1 MEFRKNIY
9 IAYLSLVALPF
20 LWEFFA
26 PVTHQQ
32 LNNPDLYFWLPI
44 PFFLSLGLMGILGWR
59 LNQKRILIASFFQ
72 SIIYFILFNPSTLD
86 LWGLSQKE
94 ICQIFSLGFPLSL
107 ALIFRLK
114 ENRWTNA
121 LNFLKLVLVILPV
134 PLLMIWQTTATNE
147 FKLLTEWEITSLPF
161 NLGFPQFA
169 IIGSIIFLLET
180 LSYED
185 KRIKPYVI
193 ANCIGQIPFL
203 FLIHLITTST
213 HSPPNSSII
222 PIMALAAICGIQLHT
237 IFRMYWQRVYL
248 DELTNISNR
257 RALDEYLRGLH
268 GEYAIAMIDIDH
280 FKSFNDTYG
289 HDEGDNVLQMVAETL
304 DSELGQ
310 KVYRYGGEEFCAV
323 FEGVNGEDAYPWANK
338 VRRKLEAQKYSNRS
352 PIKSRKSNKS
362 NSSKSRSKR
371 KRKIQVTVSIG
382 LASPEN
388 DSQNPEEVIKLADQ
402 ALYNAKDHGRNCVII
417 WEKHKKPKK
426 KK

>member
-1 MEFRKNIY
+1 
-9 IAYLSLVALPF
+9 
-20 LWEFFA
+20 
-26 PVTHQQ
+26 
-32 LNNPDLYFWLPI
+32 
-44 PFFLSLGLMGILGWR
+44 MGVLGWR

-72 SIIYFILFNPSTLD
+72 SIIYFIIFNPSTLSF
-86 LWGLSQKE
+86 WGLSQKE

-114 ENRWTNA
+114 ENRWTNV
-121 LNFLKLVLVILPV
+121 LNFLKLVLVILPI

-147 FKLLTEWEITSLPF
+147 FNLLVEWEMVSLSL
-161 NLGFPQFA
+161 NLGFPQLA
-169 IIGSIIFLLET
+169 ILGSIIFLLET

-203 FLIHLITTST
+203 YLIHAVTTSSL
-213 HSPPNSSII
+213 SPSKSSIL
-222 PIMALAAICGIQLHT
+222 PIIALAALCGIQLHT

-257 RALDEYLRGLH
+257 RALDEYLRSLH

-289 HDEGDNVLQMVAETL
+289 HDEGDNVLQIVAETL

-323 FEGVNGEDAYPWANK
+323 FEGVSGEDAFPWANK
-338 VRRKLEAQKYSNRS
+338 VRRKLEAQKYKNRS
-352 PIKSRKSNKS
+352 PKKTRKSN
-362 NSSKSRSKR
+362 NNNPSKMKNRSKR
-371 KRKIQVTVSIG
+371 KIQITVSIG

-388 DSQNPEEVIKLADQ
+388 DHQNPEEVIKLADQ
-402 ALYNAKDHGRNCVII
+402 ALYNAKDHGRNCVMV
-417 WEKHKKPKK
+417 WEKYKKSKK